1 MSFSLEAKVIV
12 YIYIYA
18 SGLFC
23 FPAVWISKDKGED
36 ASPVICNPST
46 GHCAILPKLKTD
58 MQTRSYLGFDPIDK
72 QFKVLIMMGIFN
84 SERVHRILTLGT
96 GKMTWRNI
104 QCPFTEYPL
113 LKGICIN
120 GVLYYL
126 AQYIDERNHI
136 CYMIV
141 CLDVRS
147 EKFKF
152 VDAIC
157 LFHQLIN
164 YKGKLGGINLNYNNG
179 FPLNMWVLEDVEKQE
194 WSKYV
199 YSLCAESK
207 VVKVNPKLS
216 VVGMTA
222 TGDIVLSGKFISN
235 PFYVFYFN
243 PERNTLLSVEIKGLD
258 YLGRVSVFVDHVEDL
273 NVYDTKQLN
282 SSIYAHLQQDRGMFE
297 SSNKFDALCLSDDD

>member
-1 MSFSLEAKVIV
+1 
-12 YIYIYA
+12 
-18 SGLFC
+18 
-23 FPAVWISKDKGED
+23 
-36 ASPVICNPST
+36 
-46 GHCAILPKLKTD
+46 
-58 MQTRSYLGFDPIDK
+58 
-72 QFKVLIMMGIFN
+72 MMGI
-84 SERVHRILTLGT
+84 LGT

-136 CYMIV
+136 CYVIV

-164 YKGKLGGINLNYNNG
+164 YKGKLGGINLNYASNNG

-194 WSKYV
+194 WSKYGRNMYTLCV
-199 YSLCAESK
+199 LRVKSLRLTPS
-207 VVKVNPKLS
+207 
-216 VVGMTA
+216 
-222 TGDIVLSGKFISN
+222 F
-235 PFYVFYFN
+235 
-243 PERNTLLSVEIKGLD
+243 LL
-258 YLGRVSVFVDHVEDL
+258 LG
-273 NVYDTKQLN
+273 
-282 SSIYAHLQQDRGMFE
+282 
-297 SSNKFDALCLSDDD
+297 